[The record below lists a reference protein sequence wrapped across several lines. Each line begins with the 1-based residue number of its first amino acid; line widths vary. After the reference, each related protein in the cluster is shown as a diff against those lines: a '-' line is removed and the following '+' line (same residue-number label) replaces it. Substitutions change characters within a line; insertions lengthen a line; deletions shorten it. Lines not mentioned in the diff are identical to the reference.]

1 MSSYTLIIYEEP
13 LTDHECEQISN
24 ICYDAKLEKMNE
36 PEAHPISCSQDFKYE
51 DHSVAACY
59 RLYGSDGVESIGLIG
74 KSPKYIGQINEDLE
88 VRCIELAKLW
98 LHLVDKVF
106 CVDEIRESIYSIIK
120 NYETVIQKAA
130 LIESESIIVFERQYR
145 DLLHEVEEELRLFF
159 EKNAFK
165 MKTLSEVIELES
177 VRNYWTHN

>member
-36 PEAHPISCSQDFKYE
+36 PEAHPISCSQDFIYN
-51 DHSVAACY
+51 DYSIAACY
-59 RLYGSDGVESIGLIG
+59 RLYETDGIESIRLIG
-74 KSPKYIGQINEDLE
+74 KEPKYIGQINEDLE
-88 VRCIELAKLW
+88 VRCIALAKLW
-98 LHLVDKVF
+98 LNLVEKVF
-106 CVDEIRESIYSIIK
+106 CVDEICESIYSLIK
-120 NYETVIQKAA
+120 NYEDVLQRSANIDV
-130 LIESESIIVFERQYR
+130 ESIIVFEKQYR
-145 DLLHEVEEELRLFF
+145 EILYEVEGELRLFF

-165 MKTLSEVIELES
+165 MKKLSEVIELES